1 MSSERA
7 DFAGDYTLES
17 SINYLRLSIYIDA
30 AVQRDNLLSNA
41 QFRCPAGLSFHK
53 SNTTSTAAHLGFR
66 PAIGKYSLTSPH
78 YLWFN

>member
-7 DFAGDYTLES
+7 DFAGDLES

-41 QFRCPAGLSFHK
+41 QFQCPADLPFHK
-53 SNTTSTAAHLGFR
+53 SNTTSTAAHVGFR